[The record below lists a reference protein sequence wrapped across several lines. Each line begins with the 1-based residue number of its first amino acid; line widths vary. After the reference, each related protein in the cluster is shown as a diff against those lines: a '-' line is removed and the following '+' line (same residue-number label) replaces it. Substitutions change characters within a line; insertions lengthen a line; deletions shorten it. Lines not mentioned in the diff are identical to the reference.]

1 MSTSVYLD
9 LYKDNKRQLTET
21 RLRINTLLNSINES
35 SRLDEAKAKK
45 LLAEAIL
52 VERQLIIEA
61 AGKDPQEMASMLDG
75 MVLAIEK
82 LAGRLGID
90 KLVTQMEAVH
100 IPTDVELDSMSLNK
114 TALKKFQKEFTDVA
128 VIARGLIAIADD
140 IGDLTGGE
148 GGKLAEIISTVMA
161 TGEGKQNTLGQA
173 LWQYDKSL
181 GGLRK
186 KNTRQTF
193 ALAVQQILKSKA
205 PGMLKLVDQEALL
218 KGMMG
223 VQAQKLV
230 TAMKAFNG
238 MISQFVDNEFLMKI
252 SSAPG
257 GVMGILKRIGGMI
270 SGMGSAPTR

>member
-1 MSTSVYLD
+1 
-9 LYKDNKRQLTET
+9 
-21 RLRINTLLNSINES
+21 
-35 SRLDEAKAKK
+35 LDEAKAKK

>member
-148 GGKLAEIISTVMA
+148 SGKLAEIISTVMA